1 MVFYLTKWPNLLYNN
16 PDFIE
21 IFNSR
26 IPQIFLMAVYSDE
39 RRPTLA
45 NLIKYTLLVNV
56 VFFIILIL
64 FWVIRSGINAAL
76 VHTGT
81 FATILIGLNFASF
94 LIYEQLF
101 RPDDDPLRRICEVL
115 GSLQVVFSM
124 VSLFLI
130 IGTIALAISPGLGG
144 VLPVAPASQP
154 VMTSSS
160 PGSGSSV
167 VATPAAAA
175 KPTECYQTST
185 GCMPYAAD
193 PTIPPAG
200 ASIVQNDPIVGSF
213 IFDKI
218 QFDPKTNY
226 YSQPGNYDYN
236 YKSVPLDHSPDIKW
250 TFREDGVIL
259 FYDLNKGTLLRTGTW
274 SKEDLGMGKY
284 EYPDQAEQLCV
295 QGSVPGRGI
304 PDHEP

>member
-1 MVFYLTKWPNLLYNN
+1 
-16 PDFIE
+16 
-21 IFNSR
+21 
-26 IPQIFLMAVYSDE
+26 MAVYSDE

-64 FWVIRSGINAAL
+64 FWVLRSGINAAL

-101 RPDDDPLRRICEVL
+101 RPEDDPLRRIAEVL
-115 GSLQVVFSM
+115 GSLQVVVSI
-124 VSLFLI
+124 VSLFLVL
-130 IGTIALAISPGLGG
+130 GTIALAVSPGLGG
-144 VLPVAPASQP
+144 ILPVAPASQP
-154 VMTSSS
+154 VVTAAA
-160 PGSGSSV
+160 PGT
-167 VATPAAAA
+167 AQPAATQAVV

-193 PTIPPAG
+193 PTVPPAG
-200 ASIVQNDPIVGSF
+200 AAIVQNDPIVGSF

-226 YSQPGNYDYN
+226 YSRPGNYDYN
-236 YKSVPLDHSPDIKW
+236 YKSVPLDHSPDIRW

-259 FYDLNKGTLLRTGTW
+259 FYDNNKGELLRLGSW
-274 SKEDLGMGKY
+274 SKVDLGMGKY
-284 EYPDQAEQLCV
+284 EYRIKRSNFVYKGAFQDGAFRITSPDFWNMTKI
-295 QGSVPGRGI
+295 S
-304 PDHEP
+304 

>member
-1 MVFYLTKWPNLLYNN
+1 
-16 PDFIE
+16 
-21 IFNSR
+21 
-26 IPQIFLMAVYSDE
+26 MAVYSDE

-101 RPDDDPLRRICEVL
+101 RPEDDPLRRICEVL
-115 GSLQVVFSM
+115 GSLQVVFSI

-160 PGSGSSV
+160 PGSGSSA

-226 YSQPGNYDYN
+226 YSRPGNYDYN

-284 EYPDQAEQLCV
+284 EYRIKRSNFVYKGAFQDGAFRITSPDFWNMTKLT
-295 QGSVPGRGI
+295 
-304 PDHEP
+304 

>member
-1 MVFYLTKWPNLLYNN
+1 
-16 PDFIE
+16 
-21 IFNSR
+21 
-26 IPQIFLMAVYSDE
+26 MAVYSDE
-39 RRPTLA
+39 RRPVLA

-64 FWVIRSGINAAL
+64 FWTLRSGLDAAL

-101 RPDDDPLRRICEVL
+101 RPDDDPLRRICEIL
-115 GSLQVVFSM
+115 GSLQVLASV
-124 VSLFLI
+124 VSLILI
-130 IGTIALAISPGLGG
+130 LGTIILALAPGLGG
-144 VLPVAPASQP
+144 FLPVAPVSQP
-154 VMTSSS
+154 VETIAA
-160 PGSGSSV
+160 SGTGP
-167 VATPAAAA
+167 TPAAPSVSA

-185 GCMPYAAD
+185 GCMPIAPD
-193 PTIPPAG
+193 PTVPPVGSAV
-200 ASIVQNDPIVGSF
+200 VQNDPIIGTF

-226 YSQPGNYDYN
+226 YSRPGNYDYN

-259 FYDLNKGTLLRTGTW
+259 FYDVNKGTLLRLGTW
-274 SKEDLGMGKY
+274 SKDSLGMGKY
-284 EYPDQAEQLCV
+284 EYRIKRSNFVYRGAFENGAFRITSPDFWNMTKVA
-295 QGSVPGRGI
+295 
-304 PDHEP
+304 